1 MTQTIIQ
8 KSLYESDFLQ
18 WTQDTVAK
26 LKARDFD
33 HLDLENLIEEIEA
46 LGRSEKQEL
55 ESRLETL
62 LAHLLKRL
70 YVEMPDCFNGWE
82 NTIREQRRRIF
93 LRLKNTPSL
102 KACWDNSFE
111 DAWFLA
117 LGTVRDEYSQ
127 KGYDFPDAWPFERHI
142 DAMLTINFW
151 DYHRPNPCFT
161 VS

>member
-1 MTQTIIQ
+1 MTQTIQ
-8 KSLYESDFLQ
+8 ESLYESDFLL

-33 HLDLENLIEEIEA
+33 HLDLENLIEEVET

-62 LAHLLKRL
+62 LAHLLKRI
-70 YVEMPDCFNGWE
+70 YVNMPDCFNGWE

-102 KACWDNSFE
+102 KAYWDQAFQ

-117 LGTVRDEYSQ
+117 LGNVRDEYAE
-127 KGYDFPDAWPFERHI
+127 KGYHFPDAWQFESNI
-142 DAMLTINFW
+142 DAMLNINFW
-151 DYHRPNPCFT
+151 E
-161 VS
+161 

>member
-8 KSLYESDFLQ
+8 KTLYESDFLL
-18 WTQDTVAK
+18 WTQETVAK

-62 LAHLLKRL
+62 LAHLLKHI
-70 YVEMPDCFNGWE
+70 YVDMPDCFNGWE
-82 NTIREQRRRIF
+82 NTIREQRRRIL

-102 KACWDNSFE
+102 KAYWEQSFE

-117 LGTVRDEYSQ
+117 LGSVRDEYTP
-127 KGYDFPDAWPFERHI
+127 KGYHFPDTWQFESAI
-142 DAMLTINFW
+142 DAMLNVTFW
-151 DYHRPNPCFT
+151 E
-161 VS
+161 